1 MMIAKPEDL
10 LESEVS
16 VSINN
21 KNYTGRIGETILDVA
36 KRNNIDIPH
45 LCFKD
50 GMRPDGNC
58 RACVVEIEGERTLQ
72 PSCVRTISEGMKI
85 QTSNKKVVHS
95 QKLVLELLGSD
106 ISDKTYNSDSELDFW
121 SKNLGVSESRF
132 PSKIQDKH
140 DSTHPAIS
148 VNLDA
153 CIQCTR
159 CVRAC
164 REEQV
169 NDVIGYAN
177 RGFKSEI
184 VFDINDDMG
193 ESTCVGC
200 GECVQACPTGALMPS
215 KEVGLIQPDKKI
227 ESVCP
232 YCGVGCLLTYNVK
245 DNKILYTQGRDGPS
259 NLSRLCVKGR
269 YGFDYIH
276 NEQRLTKP
284 LIRKEGVPKDIN
296 IEDFDFENINDIFE
310 ETTWENALNIT
321 IKKLKLIKE
330 SLSLIHI

>member
-1 MMIAKPEDL
+1 
-10 LESEVS
+10 
-16 VSINN
+16 
-21 KNYTGRIGETILDVA
+21 
-36 KRNNIDIPH
+36 
-45 LCFKD
+45 
-50 GMRPDGNC
+50 
-58 RACVVEIEGERTLQ
+58 
-72 PSCVRTISEGMKI
+72 
-85 QTSNKKVVHS
+85 
-95 QKLVLELLGSD
+95 
-106 ISDKTYNSDSELDFW
+106 
-121 SKNLGVSESRF
+121 
-132 PSKIQDKH
+132 
-140 DSTHPAIS
+140 
-148 VNLDA
+148 
-153 CIQCTR
+153 
-159 CVRAC
+159 
-164 REEQV
+164 
-169 NDVIGYAN
+169 
-177 RGFKSEI
+177 
-184 VFDINDDMG
+184 MG

-232 YCGVGCLLTYNVK
+232 YCGVGCLLTYNVE

-321 IKKLKLIKE
+321 IKELKLIKE
-330 SLSLIHI
+330 VILNQH

>member
-1 MMIAKPEDL
+1 
-10 LESEVS
+10 
-16 VSINN
+16 
-21 KNYTGRIGETILDVA
+21 
-36 KRNNIDIPH
+36 
-45 LCFKD
+45 
-50 GMRPDGNC
+50 
-58 RACVVEIEGERTLQ
+58 
-72 PSCVRTISEGMKI
+72 
-85 QTSNKKVVHS
+85 
-95 QKLVLELLGSD
+95 
-106 ISDKTYNSDSELDFW
+106 
-121 SKNLGVSESRF
+121 
-132 PSKIQDKH
+132 
-140 DSTHPAIS
+140 
-148 VNLDA
+148 
-153 CIQCTR
+153 
-159 CVRAC
+159 
-164 REEQV
+164 
-169 NDVIGYAN
+169 
-177 RGFKSEI
+177 
-184 VFDINDDMG
+184 MG

-330 SLSLIHI
+330 SNPESALAGFGCAKGSNEEAYLFQKLIRTGFATNNVDH